1 MLNIYYVIGD
11 AFTKYTC
18 VKSLKDE
25 KGKTIINAFIKMI
38 NESNRKPD
46 KSWVAPGRKFYNIN
60 LCKNDWE
67 TIIFQWTPHIK
78 KVSQ

>member
-1 MLNIYYVIGD
+1 
-11 AFTKYTC
+11 
-18 VKSLKDE
+18 
-25 KGKTIINAFIKMI
+25 MI

>member
-1 MLNIYYVIGD
+1 MRDLNVSNWAADLAEMGFLSIKMLNIYYVIGD

-46 KSWVAPGRKFYNIN
+46 KSWVAQEESF
-60 LCKNDWE
+60 
-67 TIIFQWTPHIK
+67 TI
-78 KVSQ
+78 